1 MTTRLSVIAL
11 LFATGAAVLV
21 GQGRELPQLPDPFP
35 QRPPTPTFR
44 SGIDLVQV
52 DAYVT
57 DENGKPVTGLTAD
70 DFEVFEDGKPQVITT
85 FTPVNIPIE
94 QSEALPFD
102 AEPDVLSN
110 NRPPGHLYLI
120 IMAGTAPDWALR
132 ARYLARRFINEYF
145 GDNDVAALIT
155 GRTFPGDRQD
165 FTSSRR
171 LLISAVDRFDGG
183 AIDVVELADLME
195 MFARM
200 PGSRKV
206 AVWFGGA
213 PPVEVP
219 DPFSLDRTPLLYTRA
234 GDAGHAALA
243 AAMRGNIRWYRIDPE
258 GLTPAVAP
266 DRLAGETAPGPPGP
280 GSGGGNP
287 YSVFDTTG
295 GFSLVNSNNFTN
307 AFERLVAETST
318 YYLLGFES
326 SHRRAEGRLVK
337 LEVKTKRPDLKV
349 RSRTGYIEE
358 FRYKSRPPYVEPQR
372 TPVEAALANP
382 MATSG
387 MGMRVTAAPFK
398 SSGRDATVTLAVDL
412 DASELAFNDTNGSFT
427 GTLELR
433 HLAIDVNHKIYPEFR
448 HTSTMTLDAANLE
461 RLRASGVRIV
471 SQFDVPKGRYQVRVA
486 ATSGGWNG
494 SVVYDVEVPD
504 FTADP
509 LALSGVA
516 LAALAPAAT
525 ATLRPSTIK
534 RTSQKS
540 RQCRAASCE
549 ASVVMESR
557 LTAWSADVEKTGA
570 HILRDVLPAPPTT
583 TREFAPEETLALYA
597 EVYDNNRAAD
607 KEAPYAIRLTATL
620 RAPNGSIV
628 REISDERSSRAPR
641 RPSGGHGFTLHVP
654 LAAAAPGQ
662 HLLQVDARSDRNP
675 SQVVTRRIPIR
686 LLSR

>member
-11 LFATGAAVLV
+11 LFAGWAVVLI
-21 GQGRELPQLPDPFP
+21 GQGRELPQLSDPFP

-44 SGIDLVQV
+44 SGVELVQV
-52 DAYVT
+52 DVYVT
-57 DENGKPVTGLTAD
+57 DEDGKPVTGLAAE
-70 DFEVFEDGKPQVITT
+70 DFEVFEDGTRQVITT

-94 QSEALPFD
+94 RSEPLPFD
-102 AEPDVLSN
+102 AERDVQSN
-110 NRPPGHLYLI
+110 NRPPGHVYAI

-145 GDNDVAALIT
+145 GDNDIAAIIT

-165 FTSSRR
+165 FTSNRR

-206 AVWFGGA
+206 VVWFGGG
-213 PPVEVP
+213 PPSEVP
-219 DPFSLDRTPLLYTRA
+219 DPFSLDRKPLLYTRA
-234 GDAGHAALA
+234 ADAGHAALA
-243 AAMRGNIRWYRIDPE
+243 VAMRGNIRWYQIDPR
-258 GLTPAVAP
+258 GLTPSISP
-266 DRLAGETAPGPPGP
+266 DQLAAETAPGSG
-280 GSGGGNP
+280 GGGGNP

-295 GFSLVNSNNFTN
+295 GFALVNSNNFTD
-307 AFERLVAETST
+307 AFDRLVAETST

-326 SHRRAEGRLVK
+326 SHRRAEGRYVK

-349 RSRTGYIEE
+349 RARTGYIEE
-358 FRYKSRPPYVEPQR
+358 FRYKSRPPVSEPQR

-382 MATSG
+382 TATSG
-387 MGMRVTAAPFK
+387 MGMRVVAAPFK

-412 DASELAFNDTNGSFT
+412 DASGLTFNEKNGSFA

-433 HLAIDVNHKIYPEFR
+433 HLATDVDHKIYPEFR

-461 RLRASGVRIV
+461 RLRMSGVRIV

-516 LAALAPAAT
+516 LAALTPAAT
-525 ATLRPSTIK
+525 ATLRPSAIK

-540 RQCRAASCE
+540 RQCRAASCD

-557 LTAWSADVEKTGA
+557 LIAWSADVEKTSDA
-570 HILRDVLPAPPTT
+570 HLLRDGLPAPPTT
-583 TREFAPEETLALYA
+583 AREFAPEETLALYV
-597 EVYDNNRAAD
+597 EVYDNNRAANKD
-607 KEAPYAIRLTATL
+607 APYAIRLTASLLDASGT
-620 RAPNGSIV
+620 IV
-628 REISDERSSRAPR
+628 RDVSDERSSRAPR

-654 LAAAAPGQ
+654 LAGTAPGQ
-662 HLLQVDARSDRNP
+662 HLLEVDARSDRNP